1 MVGKAARLLAED
13 AAIRAHASSDRSKAV
28 IMAKHSMHRGLV
40 ALSASAIA
48 AVYTVGLLH
57 TQPASAALTSL
68 APIQEVARVSPTG
81 TPTLVLPTSTTVP
94 PTATSISPSG
104 ITSRSPSA
112 SITSPATPST
122 ANPSSSA
129 SVAAAYKDGTYA
141 GLGTSRFG
149 NVEVAVTVQGGRI
162 ANVALTRV
170 TTKYPASRIAAL
182 PGQVVSRQSA
192 QVDNVSGATA
202 SAQAFRSAVQQALGK
217 AV

>member
-1 MVGKAARLLAED
+1 
-13 AAIRAHASSDRSKAV
+13 
-28 IMAKHSMHRGLV
+28 MHRGLV

-57 TQPASAALTSL
+57 TQPAASLAAT
-68 APIQEVARVSPTG
+68 APIQEVTQSTPVARIATLLPTPVPTQPVAPPPVPG
-81 TPTLVLPTSTTVP
+81 GRGSRRAPNGSAAIPAAPVATPTP
-94 PTATSISPSG
+94 A
-104 ITSRSPSA
+104 
-112 SITSPATPST
+112 SPAP
-122 ANPSSSA
+122 AA
-129 SVAAAYKDGTYA
+129 SVTASYRDGTYA
-141 GLGTSRFG
+141 GAGTSRFG

-202 SAQAFRSAVQQALGK
+202 SAQAFRTAVQQALGK
-217 AV
+217 AVAA